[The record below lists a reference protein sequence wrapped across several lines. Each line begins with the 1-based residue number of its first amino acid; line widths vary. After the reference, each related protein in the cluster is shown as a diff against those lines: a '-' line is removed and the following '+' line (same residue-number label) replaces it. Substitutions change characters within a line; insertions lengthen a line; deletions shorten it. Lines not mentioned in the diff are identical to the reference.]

1 MTTLDFVDTTST
13 SRSARSEGGARSEGA
28 GSGGA
33 GSGGAGSGGAAS
45 ASTLAALSRF
55 GIRLIQLHDE
65 LWRVTRN
72 SGEVLGY
79 IESFIDRGAPRY
91 RAKRMFSAQ
100 RPSLP
105 LGEFWAIDDAV
116 DCFRFS

>member
-1 MTTLDFVDTTST
+1 MTTLDFVDTNLNI
-13 SRSARSEGGARSEGA
+13 AI
-28 GSGGA
+28 
-33 GSGGAGSGGAAS
+33 
-45 ASTLAALSRF
+45 SRF
-55 GIRLIQLHDE
+55 GIIMVQLHDE
-65 LWRVTRN
+65 LWRVTRT

-79 IESFIDRGAPRY
+79 IESFDDGGIPRF

-105 LGEFWAIDDAV
+105 LGEFWSIADAV